1 MQPGVSNPRSGPHGG
16 WDTAHWSQRVFPP
29 LPRVRLHHHTA
40 RRHVRETLLTHTR
53 MSLHSSI
60 CIYRY
65 CSYLQSKLLPSGS
78 ITAMMYL
85 RHELLSPDLYGKKI
99 EQAGQKLGGLS
110 WHLSKKRAQTEMK
123 QLHIVP
129 KNNSSCKCH
138 GGGGHFEPGCLKCI
152 ESAREES
159 ICPRCS
165 KTWDYCLTFSC
176 CYCRQAL
183 NNGSPNAYKTNVCHT
198 SQKEF
203 TSDMGFILQ
212 IPLGDS
218 ELGPSFKFSR

>member
-1 MQPGVSNPRSGPHGG
+1 
-16 WDTAHWSQRVFPP
+16 
-29 LPRVRLHHHTA
+29 
-40 RRHVRETLLTHTR
+40 

-198 SQKEF
+198 CHRKSSPQTWATFCRCLLEIVNWVLHSNSADRSCVYVLPVWNKGLMSGRELH
-203 TSDMGFILQ
+203 SCCSEAESVVPQ
-212 IPLGDS
+212 IAKD
-218 ELGPSFKFSR
+218 